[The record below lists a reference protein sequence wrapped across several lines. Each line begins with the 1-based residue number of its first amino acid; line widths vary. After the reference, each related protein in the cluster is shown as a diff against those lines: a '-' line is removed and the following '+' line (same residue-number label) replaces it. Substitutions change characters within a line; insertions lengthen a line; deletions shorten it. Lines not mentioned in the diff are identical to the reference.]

1 MWDFIIS
8 SLLNLLVHT
17 RDLCVYNSGK
27 SHSLNTIWSSD
38 YDRCTWKMR
47 HQWMNLD
54 MERHNKPGSI
64 VWSQMPSKAP
74 CSAPGD
80 NRHFSKDNTRLFQQ
94 ETQTPN
100 GIQKMSVSLP
110 SLEEPK
116 GSKGL
121 VQKKGTGDY
130 GLLSPC
136 AGHSA
141 CIISLHPNSITSILQ
156 IRKMRLAH
164 GQKALSN
171 GTMIWT
177 HISHLPKPKL
187 FQRRHAVSHRDRRH
201 VPKRKA
207 RVLRM
212 NRKG

>member
-1 MWDFIIS
+1 
-8 SLLNLLVHT
+8 
-17 RDLCVYNSGK
+17 
-27 SHSLNTIWSSD
+27 
-38 YDRCTWKMR
+38 
-47 HQWMNLD
+47 
-54 MERHNKPGSI
+54 
-64 VWSQMPSKAP
+64 MPSKAP

-80 NRHFSKDNTRLFQQ
+80 DRHFSKDNTHLFQQ

-121 VQKKGTGDY
+121 VQKKGTGDD

-141 CIISLHPNSITSILQ
+141 CIISLHPNRITSILQ
-156 IRKMRLAH
+156 IRKMRPAH
-164 GQKALSN
+164 SQKALS
-171 GTMIWT
+171 TMICT